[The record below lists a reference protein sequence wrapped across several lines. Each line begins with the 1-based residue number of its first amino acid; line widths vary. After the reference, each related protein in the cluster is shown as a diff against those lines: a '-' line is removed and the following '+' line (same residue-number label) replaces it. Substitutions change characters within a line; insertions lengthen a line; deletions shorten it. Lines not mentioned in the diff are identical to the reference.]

1 MKWIVDAKAFEY
13 DRHYSDCRKENQ
25 PFIKARINRETGN
38 YLIFLD
44 MATCNYK
51 LSEKSMNQINDL
63 FNIDG
68 DIPKKQSIT
77 SEFCTFDGIKQTKLN
92 GFLSSMCEIIQLN
105 Q

>member
-13 DRHYSDCRKENQ
+13 DKHYSDCRKENR
-25 PFIKARINRETGN
+25 PYIKARINRETGN

-51 LSEKSMNQINDL
+51 LSEKPMNQINDL
-63 FNIDG
+63 FITYG
-68 DIPKKQSIT
+68 VFPKKQSLT
-77 SEFCTFDGIKQTKLN
+77 SELCTFDGIKQTKLN
-92 GFLSSMCEIIQLN
+92 RFLNEISEIIQLN

>member
-1 MKWIVDAKAFEY
+1 MWIVDAKAFEY
-13 DRHYSDCRKENQ
+13 DRHYSDCRKENR

-51 LSEKSMNQINDL
+51 LSEKSMSQIHDL
-63 FNIDG
+63 FHTDG
-68 DIPKKQSIT
+68 DFPKKQSIT
-77 SEFCTFDGIKQTKLN
+77 SELCTFDGIKQTKLN
-92 GFLSSMCEIIQLN
+92 GFLSSVYKIIQLN